1 MRVHQNKQLLTRLL
15 LQILVP
21 PLYFLLL
28 TEEGS
33 VEPVSSLQFAG
44 NSLVEK
50 DEEEE
55 VNPRY
60 QSKEHGTV
68 FQIITTGQF

>member
-15 LQILVP
+15 QILIP

-60 QSKEHGTV
+60 QSKEHAHNRTV
-68 FQIITTGQF
+68 LTL